1 MDPDRDDDPGFEEDD
16 APAPPAPEGFEV
28 EVSDAQRSIPID
40 PKAARRLVEDVLR
53 GEGVA
58 SASISLAFV
67 DDPTIHRVNRE
78 FLDHD
83 EPTDVVTFLLSDE
96 EDGRLAGELVVSA
109 ETAARVAGEL
119 GADPWNE
126 VALYV
131 VHGLLH
137 LCGCDDLDP
146 ESAAEM
152 RARED
157 AALARV
163 GLANPFPLA
172 DQARRASRPD

>member
-1 MDPDRDDDPGFEEDD
+1 MHPPADDELDFEGDDPQPPPPPDFEVDVGDSQGHVAIDRD
-16 APAPPAPEGFEV
+16 AVRA
-28 EVSDAQRSIPID
+28 
-40 PKAARRLVEDVLR
+40 LVERVLR

-58 SASISLAFV
+58 AASISVAFV

-78 FLDHD
+78 HLAHD
-83 EPTDVVTFLLSDE
+83 EPTDVITFLLSDE
-96 EDGRLAGELVVSA
+96 DDERLSGEVVVSA
-109 ETAARVAGEL
+109 QTAARVAAEVGVE
-119 GADPWNE
+119 PWNE

-137 LCGCDDLDP
+137 LCGCDDLD
-146 ESAAEM
+146 EASAAEM

-163 GLANPFPLA
+163 GLANPFLPA
-172 DQARRASRPD
+172 GRRTSP